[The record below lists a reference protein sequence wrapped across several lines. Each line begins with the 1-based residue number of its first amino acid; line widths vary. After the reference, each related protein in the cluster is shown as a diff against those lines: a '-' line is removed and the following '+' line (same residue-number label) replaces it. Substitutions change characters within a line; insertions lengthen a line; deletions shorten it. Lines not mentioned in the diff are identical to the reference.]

1 MTDARDLTPRAVR
14 HFGLAAMEAR
24 ASRTRQ
30 TVRSPAWPAPQPSGA
45 PPAEAAPRPRRVV
58 VRLWIP
64 STPIF
69 LLLAPFALLLIPL
82 LYLAPPL
89 RRFNCA
95 AAVFILGD
103 ALLALSGTVV
113 DIDTPNALVRIRL
126 F

>member
-1 MTDARDLTPRAVR
+1 MTDARNLTTPRLTPKAVR

-30 TVRSPAWPAPQPSGA
+30 TVRAAQTSGP
-45 PPAEAAPRPRRVV
+45 PPADAIPPPRRVV

-95 AAVFILGD
+95 AAVFVLGD

-113 DIDTPNALVRIRL
+113 DVDTPEALVRIRL

>member
-1 MTDARDLTPRAVR
+1 MNPSPRAVR

-24 ASRTRQ
+24 AERTRQ
-30 TVRSPAWPAPQPSGA
+30 VGVRP
-45 PPAEAAPRPRRVV
+45 EAQARPPRRVV
-58 VRLWIP
+58 VRLWLP
-64 STPIF
+64 MTPIF
-69 LLLAPFALLLIPL
+69 LLLAPFAMLLIPL

-89 RRFNCA
+89 RRMNCA

-113 DIDTPNALVRIRL
+113 DVDTPDALVRIRI